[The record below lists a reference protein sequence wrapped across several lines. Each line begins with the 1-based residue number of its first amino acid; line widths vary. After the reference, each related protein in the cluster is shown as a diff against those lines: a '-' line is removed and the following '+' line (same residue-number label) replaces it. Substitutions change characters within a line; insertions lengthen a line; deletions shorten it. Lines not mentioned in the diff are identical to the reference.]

1 MSAEKSRVSMQG
13 PHDEMILHQFWCG
26 VLCHSFSPYPLGIG
40 FQQKTSINGE
50 KTEGEDEEGVWLKGQ
65 QPLVWKWLQ
74 PFSSLASIDTQFS
87 NEFVAIPNWKEKI
100 DLVVVNALGEVKQF
114 QIYKAKMQKL
124 NELFSF
130 SQNNQGVYMNDNK
143 PFLKFMPAILVF

>member
-1 MSAEKSRVSMQG
+1 MRWFSINFDVG
-13 PHDEMILHQFWCG
+13 YYVIL
-26 VLCHSFSPYPLGIG
+26 SPYPLGIG